1 MRILFMGTPDIAATC
16 LAELIK
22 DKKDVI
28 AVVSQPD
35 KPKGRGYTLTPP
47 PVKVL
52 AEENGI
58 AVYQPSTLRGEEFA
72 ELLRELNPEL
82 IAVVAYGKIL
92 PKNVIDYP
100 KYGCI
105 NVHASLLPKYRGAA
119 PMQRA
124 IMNGEEKTGVTIM
137 YMDEGLDT
145 GDMLFSESFPIEKT
159 DNFESVHDKTAELGA
174 RMLSQAID
182 KIERGEVVRTPQDN
196 EGATYASKIEKEEC
210 LIDFDKSAA
219 ELDCFIRGLSP
230 IPLAYA
236 VTPDGRKLKLVSAKP
251 DEKKGN
257 RGEVLECDDKGEG
270 RIVIGCADGSIAV
283 TSVLPEG
290 KKRMRASDFIRGR
303 QIEKGDILFGK
314 NQQTQN

>member
-1 MRILFMGTPDIAATC
+1 MRILFMGTPDIAASC
-16 LAELIK
+16 LARLIDDEK
-22 DKKDVI
+22 NI
-28 AVVSQPD
+28 IGVVSQPD

-52 AEENGI
+52 AEKNGI
-58 AVYQPSTLRGEEFA
+58 PVYQPTTLRDGEFYKTLC
-72 ELLRELNPEL
+72 ELSPDL

-92 PKNVIDYP
+92 PKEIIDYP

-124 IMNGEEKTGVTIM
+124 IMNGEKETGVTIM

-145 GDMLFSESFPIEKT
+145 GDMLFCESFPIEKN

-174 RMLSQAID
+174 RMLSTAID
-182 KIERGEVVRTPQDN
+182 KIAKGEIERKKQNDSL
-196 EGATYASKIEKEEC
+196 ATYAAKIEKEEC
-210 LIDFDKSAA
+210 LIDFKKSAE

-236 VTPDGRKLKLVSAKP
+236 IMPDGKKLKLATAYPVDK
-251 DEKKGN
+251 
-257 RGEVLECDDKGEG
+257 RGEVGAVLECDDKKEG
-270 RIVIGCADGSIAV
+270 RIVIACKEGALAV

-290 KKRMRASDFIRGR
+290 KGKMSAADFIRGR
-303 QIEKGDILFGK
+303 KISVGDILSGK
-314 NQQTQN
+314 N

>member
-1 MRILFMGTPDIAATC
+1 MRILFMGTPDIAAAC
-16 LAELIK
+16 LGRLLDDGKE
-22 DKKDVI
+22 VV
-28 AVVSQPD
+28 AVLSQPD

-52 AEENGI
+52 AQEHGI
-58 AVYQPSTLRGEEFA
+58 PVYQPDTLKGDAFA
-72 ELLRELNPEL
+72 ELLAEIDPEL

-124 IMNGEEKTGVTIM
+124 IMDGESETGVTIM

-145 GDMLFSESFPIEKT
+145 GDMLFTESFPIGQK
-159 DNFESVHDKTAELGA
+159 DNFETVHDKTAEMGA
-174 RMLSQAID
+174 RMLSYAID
-182 KIERGEVVRTPQDN
+182 KIESGDVTRTPQDSSL
-196 EGATYASKIEKEEC
+196 ATYASKIEKEEC
-210 LIDFDKSAA
+210 LIDFNRTAS

-236 VTPDGRKLKLVSAKP
+236 LTKEGKKLKIVSAEVS
-251 DEKKGN
+251 DSCGN
-257 RGEVLECDDKGEG
+257 VGEVLECDDKGEG
-270 RIVIGCADGSIAV
+270 RIVVGCREGSIAI

-290 KKRMRASDFIRGR
+290 KGRMRASDFIRGR
-303 QIEKGDILFGK
+303 KIAKGDVF
-314 NQQTQN
+314 NA

>member
-1 MRILFMGTPDIAATC
+1 MGTPDIAATC
-16 LAELIK
+16 LLRLIE
-22 DKKDVI
+22 DKKNVI
-28 AVVSQPD
+28 GVVSQPD

-52 AEENGI
+52 ALENGI
-58 AVYQPSTLRGEEFA
+58 PVYQPSTLRDGEFYKTLC
-72 ELLRELNPEL
+72 ELQPDL

-92 PKNVIDYP
+92 PKEIIDYP

-124 IMNGEEKTGVTIM
+124 IMNGEKETGVTIM

-145 GDMLFSESFPIEKT
+145 GDMLFCESFPIEKT
-159 DNFESVHDKTAELGA
+159 DNFESVHDKTASLGA
-174 RMLSQAID
+174 KMLSSAID
-182 KIERGEVVRTPQDN
+182 KIEAGEIKREKQDSSI
-196 EGATYASKIEKEEC
+196 ATYAEKIEKEEC
-210 LIDFDKSAA
+210 LVDLKRSAD

-236 VTPDGRKLKLVSAKP
+236 IMPDGKKLKLVSAYP
-251 DEKKGN
+251 IDKKGKV
-257 RGEVLECDDKGEG
+257 GEVLECDDKKEG
-270 RIVIGCADGSIAV
+270 RIVIACGDGSLAV

-290 KKRMRASDFIRGR
+290 K
-303 QIEKGDILFGK
+303 GK
-314 NQQTQN
+314 

>member
-1 MRILFMGTPDIAATC
+1 MRILFMGTPDIAAAC
-16 LAELIK
+16 L
-22 DKKDVI
+22 KKLLDDGKEVVGVI
-28 AVVSQPD
+28 SQPD

-52 AEENGI
+52 SEERGI
-58 AVYQPSTLRGEEFA
+58 PVYQPETLRGEEFA
-72 ELLRELNPEL
+72 SLLSEIAPEL

-124 IMNGEEKTGVTIM
+124 IMDGERETGVTIM

-145 GDMLFSESFPIEKT
+145 GDMLFSEAFAIESK
-159 DNFESVHDKTAELGA
+159 DNFETVHDKTAELGA
-174 RMLSQAID
+174 RMLSYAID
-182 KIERGEVVRTPQDN
+182 KIEKGEVARTAQDSSQ
-196 EGATYASKIEKEEC
+196 ASYASKIEKEEC
-210 LIDFDKSAA
+210 LIDFNRTAK

-236 VTPDGRKLKLVSAKP
+236 LTKEGKKLKIVSAEPSDKCG
-251 DEKKGN
+251 KI
-257 RGEVLECDDKGEG
+257 GEVLECDDKGEG
-270 RIVIGCADGSIAV
+270 RIVVGCLEGSIAF

-290 KKRMRASDFIRGR
+290 KGRMKASDFIRGR
-303 QIEKGDILFGK
+303 KIAKGDLL
-314 NQQTQN
+314 NS